1 MGTNV
6 WNSSM
11 LSAVS
16 QGLVK
21 EATVDAAA
29 YRAVL
34 QRMRQGDFDPFVP
47 VAPPAPACAD
57 PITPPEVNTDSR
69 GTAVGD
75 GAARLAAGA
84 PAEACRK
91 LCCATEGCD
100 TYTHTLHQAAR
111 CPPPASFS
119 PEALRCFPPL
129 LTACRWPR
137 VCWHRRES
145 VGRRLRRSFC
155 HVAILPQEVPLCW
168 MKNRGSLDNSTACG
182 PHSKLQ
188 CTSQVVRDPLPP
200 APVPPAGVPQSV
212 LLTWTRM
219 LNRRG
224 VSSLND

>member
-100 TYTHTLHQAAR
+100 TYTYTLHQAAR
-111 CPPPASFS
+111 WPPCLLLARG
-119 PEALRCFPPL
+119 APL
-129 LTACRWPR
+129 LSTASHRLPLAAGVLAPAR
-137 VCWHRRES
+137 VCR
-145 VGRRLRRSFC
+145 
-155 HVAILPQEVPLCW
+155 
-168 MKNRGSLDNSTACG
+168 
-182 PHSKLQ
+182 
-188 CTSQVVRDPLPP
+188 PP
-200 APVPPAGVPQSV
+200 APAVILPRGHSAAGSPSV
-212 LLTWTRM
+212 LDEEPRLARQQHGVRAPQQTAVHLPGRA
-219 LNRRG
+219 RPAAARPGPARG
-224 VSSLND
+224 RATVRAADLD

>member
-57 PITPPEVNTDSR
+57 PIPPPEVNTDSR

-75 GAARLAAGA
+75 GAARLAAGT

-111 CPPPASFS
+111 
-119 PEALRCFPPL
+119 
-129 LTACRWPR
+129 WP
-137 VCWHRRES
+137 
-145 VGRRLRRSFC
+145 
-155 HVAILPQEVPLCW
+155 
-168 MKNRGSLDNSTACG
+168 
-182 PHSKLQ
+182 
-188 CTSQVVRDPLPP
+188 PLPP
-200 APVPPAGVPQSV
+200 ARPRRSAAFHRFSPPAAGRGCAGTGAS
-212 LLTWTRM
+212 LSAAGSGGHSATWPFC
-219 LNRRG
+219 RRK
-224 VSSLND
+224 SLCAG